1 MCATKLL
8 APLRLSRGI
17 LVLIQIVISV
27 VFMSVFKFPK
37 EMIAVFVGFILVGT
51 MLSAWLKPR
60 QMTPRPPP
68 QIPSSHPIAFRVLSL
83 FVGFAVLGIISI
95 LLFGFV
101 IFMNNWTRWQQYQG
115 QPYHRAEFVVTRT
128 YYQKHSKGGA
138 DIYASGTVEGQKEW
152 MSLGP
157 FPGDRPRNEAE
168 LNDRVPEGT
177 SIPIYLFPG
186 MKGRMRVEV
195 YSETPIAEGYHR
207 AAIVDLNIA
216 LRALA
221 AAIALLFLLILTRR
235 AISNEDNPT
244 PAVPALQ

>member
-1 MCATKLL
+1 MWVFA
-8 APLRLSRGI
+8 
-17 LVLIQIVISV
+17 LIQIVITV

-37 EMIAVFVGFILVGT
+37 VMIVAFVSFILLGT
-51 MLSAWLKPR
+51 VLSAWRKPG
-60 QMTPRPPP
+60 QMTARTAP

-83 FVGFAVLGIISI
+83 FVGLAVFAIMSI

-138 DIYASGTVEGQKEW
+138 DIYASGTVEGHKEW

-157 FPGDRPRNEAE
+157 FLGDRPRSGEE

-207 AAIVDLNIA
+207 AAIIDLNIA
-216 LRALA
+216 LRALG
-221 AAIALLFLLILTRR
+221 AAITLLFLLILMRR
-235 AISNEDNPT
+235 AISKENNPGL
-244 PAVPALQ
+244 AVPALQ